1 MTMSLTG
8 SASQATQIEQV
19 RAAAEVAAAI
29 RVAQDCPRDV
39 DMALREFEKSC
50 RRLGFAQRSF
60 FRFGRGGQQVTGVT
74 ISFAQEAARCW
85 QNMQSGM
92 AELSRKP
99 GSSEMVAF
107 AWDVQM
113 NTRRSTTFVNPHEGY
128 SDSAPGRV
136 LMAHRDIYENNAS
149 TGSRREREMI
159 LAILPTWY
167 VEMGKDWCLAT
178 LAGGKDGKP
187 IETRR
192 AEIVKTFEEIGVR
205 RDQLVAKIGAP
216 VDSWLDV
223 DLATL
228 IVIGKSIKAGETTV
242 AAEFDDRTRPGAE
255 AVPTPRVTAAEI
267 TGGAP
272 PPADDQ
278 PAQPAAVAVPEDAPA
293 GPTEDEVKKRERRM
307 FALIREAGV
316 GSDRGRRLQLISF
329 ILNLADDPIASS
341 SDLTHDERGEVIT
354 ELEGWKLSGSLAD
367 TVAAVLDRPA
377 ANSTDTPQP

>member
-1 MTMSLTG
+1 MTMSLTAG
-8 SASQATQIEQV
+8 ASQATQIEQV

-50 RRLGFAQRSF
+50 RRLGFAQRAF

-128 SDSAPGRV
+128 SDSSPGRE
-136 LMAHRDIYENNAS
+136 LKAHRDIYENNAS

-167 VEMGKDWCLAT
+167 VEMGKEWCLAT
-178 LAGGKDGKP
+178 LSGGEDGKP

-192 AEIVKTFEEIGVR
+192 AEIVKTFEQIGVR
-205 RDQLVAKIGAP
+205 RDQLVTKIGAP
-216 VDSWLDV
+216 VDAWLDV

-228 IVIGKSIKAGETTV
+228 IVIGKSIKAGETTA
-242 AAEFDDRTRPGAE
+242 AAEFGQPSRPEQDAPAG
-255 AVPTPRVTAAEI
+255 PRVTAAEI
-267 TGGAP
+267 IGNSATPTPAPAEAPSTDP
-272 PPADDQ
+272 PPDPAEPTDAD
-278 PAQPAAVAVPEDAPA
+278 
-293 GPTEDEVKKRERRM
+293 VKKRERRM
-307 FALIREAGV
+307 FALMNEAGV
-316 GSDRGRRLQLISF
+316 GSDRGRRLALIGF
-329 ILNLADDPIASS
+329 ILGQPLTTTAS
-341 SDLTHDERGEVIT
+341 LTHDQRGEVIT
-354 ELEGWKLSGSLAD
+354 EMEGWKSSGNLAE
-367 TVAAVLDRPA
+367 TAAAVLDRPA
-377 ANSTDTPQP
+377 AEQPGEQS